1 MGLAFK
7 LEIDCNHPSF
17 GEDQFTACDEV
28 ARILEKVA
36 LELRTMR
43 SAPTILRDF
52 NGNKVGSCNFTEG

>member
-1 MGLAFK
+1 MALAFK
-7 LEIDCNHPSF
+7 LEISCANEAF

-43 SAPTILRDF
+43 SAPTTLRDY
-52 NGNKVGSCNFTEG
+52 NGNKVGTCQFTED

>member
-43 SAPTILRDF
+43 SAPTTLRDF